1 MFDKINLTCSLSASV
16 IDKRVPYTFYAKH
29 PWAIFFLVD
38 RDLIF
43 SFIYLLRSTLGER
56 FVIFGDP
63 VVDGIPV
70 HARREDSRFLVTWT
84 GDVQNLRHFE

>member
-1 MFDKINLTCSLSASV
+1 MKG
-16 IDKRVPYTFYAKH
+16 
-29 PWAIFFLVD
+29 
-38 RDLIF
+38 RDGRAYRPPRAGYF
-43 SFIYLLRSTLGER
+43 LRSTLGER

>member
-1 MFDKINLTCSLSASV
+1 MLYLSSEV
-16 IDKRVPYTFYAKH
+16 WMLYPGSEI
-29 PWAIFFLVD
+29 WM
-38 RDLIF
+38 
-43 SFIYLLRSTLGER
+43 LLRSTLGER

>member
-1 MFDKINLTCSLSASV
+1 MSSDLMHSAF
-16 IDKRVPYTFYAKH
+16 TQCYA
-29 PWAIFFLVD
+29 
-38 RDLIF
+38 
-43 SFIYLLRSTLGER
+43 YLRSTLGER

>member
-1 MFDKINLTCSLSASV
+1 MLSQSNAQTKISFPQLTFAQYKS
-16 IDKRVPYTFYAKH
+16 IN
-29 PWAIFFLVD
+29 I
-38 RDLIF
+38 I
-43 SFIYLLRSTLGER
+43 LLRSTLGER

>member
-1 MFDKINLTCSLSASV
+1 MPLLDT
-16 IDKRVPYTFYAKH
+16 Y
-29 PWAIFFLVD
+29 FLI
-38 RDLIF
+38 LIYNYYRYRYCEF
-43 SFIYLLRSTLGER
+43 PPPKVYLRSTLGER

>member
-1 MFDKINLTCSLSASV
+1 MRNHVLECLPFFPSLIIFKCLNFGNCRASTH
-16 IDKRVPYTFYAKH
+16 RC
-29 PWAIFFLVD
+29 VD
-38 RDLIF
+38 F
-43 SFIYLLRSTLGER
+43 GYLRSTLGER

>member
-1 MFDKINLTCSLSASV
+1 M
-16 IDKRVPYTFYAKH
+16 
-29 PWAIFFLVD
+29 
-38 RDLIF
+38 IF
-43 SFIYLLRSTLGER
+43 SHLQGAKKFKVWLNSSSKLNTFSSTYCHDNFFSFNLLRSTLGER

>member
-1 MFDKINLTCSLSASV
+1 MVLWPIRARILFE
-16 IDKRVPYTFYAKH
+16 
-29 PWAIFFLVD
+29 
-38 RDLIF
+38 
-43 SFIYLLRSTLGER
+43 LLRSTLGEH

>member
-1 MFDKINLTCSLSASV
+1 MAMVQSSATFSVQSLLWRHAHLILEKNSS
-16 IDKRVPYTFYAKH
+16 RYYHTY
-29 PWAIFFLVD
+29 IFKQA
-38 RDLIF
+38 
-43 SFIYLLRSTLGER
+43 LLRSTLGER